1 MGKTVRDHLVDTLEE
16 LTQDG
21 FKRFKTKLNV
31 FPVKA
36 GYSNIPRGQLE
47 KADVLDVCDKLISFY
62 LEKYAVEVTVE
73 VLTAINE
80 RELADRLCKATGTG
94 SGGEGQ
100 KPGPSDGATGKEV
113 SGGKGQKPGPSDG
126 ATGKE
131 EGHFVDRY
139 RVQLIERTAPVEPIL
154 DLLHG
159 DILDEEQYQTI
170 RSGNTNQEKMRKLY
184 LLMPS
189 WNKKCKDRLYEA
201 LKAKNKF
208 LIEDLEGN

>member
-1 MGKTVRDHLVDTLEE
+1 MGKTVRDHLVDTLDE
-16 LTQDG
+16 LAQDG

-62 LEKYAVEVTVE
+62 REKYAVEVTVE

-80 RELADRLCKATGTG
+80 RELADRLRKATGTG

-100 KPGPSDGATGKEV
+100 QPGPSDGATGKGE
-113 SGGKGQKPGPSDG
+113 S
-126 ATGKE
+126 
-131 EGHFVDRY
+131 GHFVDRY
-139 RVQLIERTAPVEPIL
+139 RVQLIERTAPVDPIL

-159 DILDEEQYQTI
+159 DVLDEEQYQTI

-189 WNKKCKDRLYEA
+189 WNKKCKDRFYEA

>member
-80 RELADRLCKATGTG
+80 RELADRLCKHWFRCRHLPQHWALPYQDSLVAT
-94 SGGEGQ
+94 
-100 KPGPSDGATGKEV
+100 
-113 SGGKGQKPGPSDG
+113 
-126 ATGKE
+126 
-131 EGHFVDRY
+131 
-139 RVQLIERTAPVEPIL
+139 
-154 DLLHG
+154 
-159 DILDEEQYQTI
+159 
-170 RSGNTNQEKMRKLY
+170 
-184 LLMPS
+184 
-189 WNKKCKDRLYEA
+189 
-201 LKAKNKF
+201 
-208 LIEDLEGN
+208 

>member
-159 DILDEEQYQTI
+159 HVLDEEQYQTI

-189 WNKKCKDRLYEA
+189 WNKKCKDRFYEA

>member
-16 LTQDG
+16 LGQDEL
-21 FKRFKTKLNV
+21 KRFKAKLNA
-31 FPVKA
+31 FPVKE
-36 GYSNIPRGQLE
+36 GYSNIPRGRLE
-47 KADVLDVCDKLISFY
+47 KADVLDVCDKLISY
-62 LEKYAVEVTVE
+62 YREEYAVEVTVKL
-73 VLTAINE
+73 LTDINE
-80 RELADRLCKATGTG
+80 RDLADRLCKATGTG
-94 SGGEGQ
+94 SRGEGQ
-100 KPGPSDGATGKEV
+100 QPVPSV
-113 SGGKGQKPGPSDG
+113 G

-139 RVQLIERTAPVEPIL
+139 RVQLIERTTQVEPIL

-159 DILDEEQYQTI
+159 NVLDDEQYQII
-170 RSGNTNQEKMRKLY
+170 RSGITSQEKMRKLY

-189 WNKKCKDRLYEA
+189 WNKACKDQFYDA

>member
-1 MGKTVRDHLVDTLEE
+1 MGRTVRDHLVDTLEE
-16 LTQDG
+16 LGKDE
-21 FKRFKTKLNV
+21 FKKFKTKLNV
-31 FPVKA
+31 FPVKE
-36 GYSNIPRGQLE
+36 GYRNIPRGRLE
-47 KADVLDVCDKLISFY
+47 KADVLDVCNMLISFY
-62 LEKYAVEVTVE
+62 REEYAVEVTVE
-73 VLTAINE
+73 LLTDINE
-80 RELADRLCKATGTG
+80 RDLADRLRKATGPG

-100 KPGPSDGATGKEV
+100 QPGPSDGATGKEG

-159 DILDEEQYQTI
+159 NVLDEEQYQTV
-170 RSGNTNQEKMRKLY
+170 RSGSTSQEKMRKLY

-189 WNKKCKDRLYEA
+189 WNKKCKDRFYEA

>member
-80 RELADRLCKATGTG
+80 RELADRLRKATGTG
-94 SGGEGQ
+94 SSGEGQ
-100 KPGPSDGATGKEV
+100 
-113 SGGKGQKPGPSDG
+113 QPGPSDG

-131 EGHFVDRY
+131 EAHFVDRY

>member
-80 RELADRLCKATGTG
+80 RELADRLRKATGTG
-94 SGGEGQ
+94 SGGEGHQ
-100 KPGPSDGATGKEV
+100 PGPSDGATGKEV

-131 EGHFVDRY
+131 EAHFVDRY

>member
-16 LTQDG
+16 LVQDE
-21 FKRFKTKLNV
+21 FKRFKVKLNV
-31 FPVKA
+31 FPVKE
-36 GYSNIPRGQLE
+36 GYSNIPRGRLE

-62 LEKYAVEVTVE
+62 REEYAVELTVE
-73 VLTAINE
+73 ILIDINQ
-80 RELADRLCKATGTG
+80 RDVADRLRKAIGTG
-94 SGGEGQ
+94 F
-100 KPGPSDGATGKEV
+100 
-113 SGGKGQKPGPSDG
+113 GGKGQQPGPSNG

-139 RVQLIERTAPVEPIL
+139 RVQLIQRTTPVEPIL

-159 DILDEEQYQTI
+159 TVLDDEQYQNI
-170 RSGNTNQEKMRKLY
+170 RGGSTSQDKMRKLY

-189 WNKKCKDRLYEA
+189 WNKECKDQFYEA

-208 LIEDLEGN
+208 LIQDLERS

>member
-100 KPGPSDGATGKEV
+100 KPGPSDGATGKE
-113 SGGKGQKPGPSDG
+113 
-126 ATGKE
+126 

-159 DILDEEQYQTI
+159 HVLDEEQYQTI

-189 WNKKCKDRLYEA
+189 WNKKCKDRFYEA